1 MQKYTKQHVKY
12 LSNNYD
18 MITIDLAGHGNSASL
33 EVTGYVDQIEEI
45 LIAEGVKYAT

>member
-1 MQKYTKQHVKY
+1 
-12 LSNNYD
+12 